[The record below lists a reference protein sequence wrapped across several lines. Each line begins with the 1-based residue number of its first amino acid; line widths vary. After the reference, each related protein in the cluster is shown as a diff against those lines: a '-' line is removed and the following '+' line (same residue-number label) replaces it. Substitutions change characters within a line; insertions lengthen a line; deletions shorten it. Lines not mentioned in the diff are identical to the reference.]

1 MVRYERTKEKGK
13 EKTNM
18 QKSER
23 IDYQEVLMTDF
34 PPHIRFGRIK
44 LQHAIPDEIFPRK
57 MTKSDKK

>member
-1 MVRYERTKEKGK
+1 
-13 EKTNM
+13 M